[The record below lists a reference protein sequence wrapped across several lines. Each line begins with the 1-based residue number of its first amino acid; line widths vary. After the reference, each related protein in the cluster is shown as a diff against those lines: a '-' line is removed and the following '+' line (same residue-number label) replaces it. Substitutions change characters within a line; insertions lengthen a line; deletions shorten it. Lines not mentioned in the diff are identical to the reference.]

1 MKLGYL
7 FSINILFHMK
17 GHVRN
22 LFYHKDMIYIF
33 PSNYKIP
40 SVFNYINKQ
49 NTLYY
54 DSDNAE
60 MLYSILKDFD
70 MLFVTEHF
78 SLDFYNLKKYKEILK
93 DISIYFIA
101 HGTTGF
107 YELNEN
113 TLKLTRKKVSPFN
126 GWANFILQNKNTYF
140 ITCCNFIQKHLLNLT
155 NNKTDQIIKVN
166 HLPQF
171 SLNDILYNNVT
182 SKSKLDYLHNS
193 VVIFPVYHD
202 KENIEIIKLIVM
214 NLIGDN
220 KNIIIKIKPKVNYK
234 PDTLVAI
241 SMQKWQND
249 LKPSLKKY
257 NDININITTDSN
269 NAQYFHCDKVIT
281 LKGGTSF
288 FEALTYN
295 NKTFNIEFE
304 DRWEYQHLPISFNKL
319 LICNNINEF
328 KTKLELIKNEKYFD
342 NNYEKE
348 KERLFAFQ
356 IGSNIKK
363 KNINDWNAMINNKI
377 LCKLY
382 KYEKEFE
389 IKWNNNQ
396 F

>member
-1 MKLGYL
+1 MKLAYL
-7 FSINILFHMK
+7 FSINIFYHMK
-17 GHVRN
+17 GHLRN

-33 PSNYKIP
+33 PSKFIIP

-49 NTLYY
+49 NTVYY

-60 MLYSILKDFD
+60 MLYSILKDID

-78 SLDFYNLKKYKEILK
+78 SLDFYNLKNYEKLK
-93 DISIYFIA
+93 DKYIYFIA

-107 YELNEN
+107 YELNKN
-113 TLKLTRKKVSPFN
+113 TLKLNGKRKESPFKT
-126 GWANFILQNKNTYF
+126 WADFLLQNKTTYI
-140 ITCCNFIQKHLLNLT
+140 ITCCNVIQKHLLKLSDNI
-155 NNKTDQIIKVN
+155 KDQIIKVN

-171 SLNDILYNNVT
+171 SLNDIIYNNVT

-193 VVIFPVYHD
+193 VVIFPVHHD
-202 KENIEIIKLIVM
+202 SETIEIIKLIVM
-214 NLIGDN
+214 TLNGDN
-220 KNIIIKIKPKVNYK
+220 KNIIIKIKPKVNHT
-234 PDTLVAI
+234 PESPVAI
-241 SMQKWQND
+241 QMQKWQTN
-249 LKPSLKKY
+249 LKQSLINY

-281 LKGGTSF
+281 LTGGTSF

-304 DRWEYQHLPISFNKL
+304 DRSAYQHLPISFNKL

-328 KTKLELIKNEKYFD
+328 KKKLELIKNEKYFD

-356 IGSNIKK
+356 IGSKIKK
-363 KNINDWNAMINNKI
+363 ENINDWNDMINNKI
-377 LCKLY
+377 LCN
-382 KYEKEFE
+382 YEKEFE
-389 IKWNNNQ
+389 IKWNNNK